1 MFLKRTR
8 KNKNID
14 KKEQLIKLVASFIFL
29 IGSFMYIGRI
39 AYNYYVE
46 LRDYNKAQEF
56 LKIGKEEIEEIK
68 VDIDEEE
75 IKTEEINKETPV
87 VEAPLH
93 EEEPS
98 FNFDFNI
105 NIPENKEVKEDQI
118 EAIVEPVKGE
128 EKTVSKEDVISLL
141 TSLGFDYLDFTSND
155 FEKIM
160 NNYDEETIKAN
171 AEYIKSLNISL
182 DIFADNV
189 ELMYDK
195 QMKEKIEKLTSIGK
209 MPQDIYLNPSVLT
222 KYDLNGLNN
231 AIDVLK
237 QSGLDAKNVPLIAY

>member
-1 MFLKRTR
+1 M
-8 KNKNID
+8 NID
-14 KKEQLIKLVASFIFL
+14 LIAL
-29 IGSFMYIGRI
+29 
-39 AYNYYVE
+39 
-46 LRDYNKAQEF
+46 AQ
-56 LKIGKEEIEEIK
+56 
-68 VDIDEEE
+68 
-75 IKTEEINKETPV
+75 
-87 VEAPLH
+87 
-93 EEEPS
+93 
-98 FNFDFNI
+98 
-105 NIPENKEVKEDQI
+105 DQ
-118 EAIVEPVKGE
+118 
-128 EKTVSKEDVISLL
+128 
-141 TSLGFDYLDFTSND
+141 
-155 FEKIM
+155 
-160 NNYDEETIKAN
+160 IKAN

>member
-1 MFLKRTR
+1 
-8 KNKNID
+8 
-14 KKEQLIKLVASFIFL
+14 
-29 IGSFMYIGRI
+29 
-39 AYNYYVE
+39 
-46 LRDYNKAQEF
+46 
-56 LKIGKEEIEEIK
+56 
-68 VDIDEEE
+68 
-75 IKTEEINKETPV
+75 
-87 VEAPLH
+87 
-93 EEEPS
+93 
-98 FNFDFNI
+98 
-105 NIPENKEVKEDQI
+105 
-118 EAIVEPVKGE
+118 
-128 EKTVSKEDVISLL
+128 
-141 TSLGFDYLDFTSND
+141 
-155 FEKIM
+155 M

-195 QMKEKIEKLTSIGK
+195 QMKDKIEKLTSIGK

>member
-1 MFLKRTR
+1 
-8 KNKNID
+8 
-14 KKEQLIKLVASFIFL
+14 
-29 IGSFMYIGRI
+29 
-39 AYNYYVE
+39 
-46 LRDYNKAQEF
+46 
-56 LKIGKEEIEEIK
+56 
-68 VDIDEEE
+68 
-75 IKTEEINKETPV
+75 
-87 VEAPLH
+87 
-93 EEEPS
+93 
-98 FNFDFNI
+98 
-105 NIPENKEVKEDQI
+105 
-118 EAIVEPVKGE
+118 
-128 EKTVSKEDVISLL
+128 
-141 TSLGFDYLDFTSND
+141 
-155 FEKIM
+155 M